1 VSGIFGIYQHDG
13 APVDP
18 ATPARLADSLAALGC
33 DGYSQVAASGVSF
46 GHLLM
51 DRTLLERAPC
61 KALFDEGRDLLF
73 TGDLRLDN
81 RRELSEKLEIGF
93 DHCQQISD
101 SELVLRAYRRW
112 GVECSRHLLGDFAFA
127 IWDQRQ
133 RRLLL
138 VRDHFGV
145 RPLFYAKV
153 GSSFF
158 FASAMR
164 GLLDLPDV
172 PLDLNETMLAR
183 YLIYASCSA
192 GPTPY
197 REIQSL
203 IPSHMMVIEADGE
216 PRLESYWK
224 PDPGRRVYYKD
235 KRDYV
240 HRYRELLGEAVAT
253 RIDPGS
259 CTGVMVS
266 GGLDSAAITALAA
279 SRDTVTKL
287 VGVGHV
293 TQLDSPA
300 ADRDERKYLEA
311 LTGSLSKLD
320 MRYTTAAG
328 LSPLAPVEQVF
339 ESLRLPVQWATNYVQ
354 KALFE
359 EARKVGCNV
368 LLTGNGGD
376 QAASFNSP
384 RHLACLLGSL
394 KLGRFIREYS
404 AEREIIGISNFRLW
418 RQLASAQLPRKVWH
432 ALSYQR
438 HGYLGHHGT
447 CIAELFAQEVDL
459 RTKLNATP
467 YWDCTNYLPSSARA
481 ILQEYIMGLA
491 DEGVDTHNW
500 VTEAAD
506 YKLSL
511 RYPLIDVRLVEYCLA
526 VPSDQHRRAG
536 VGRRLIRR
544 ATKDLLPDLIRL
556 RKDKG
561 EFGPDLLLRTQKD
574 LDQIRQEL
582 KRQQTTVDLGRY
594 VDYACL
600 EQAAD
605 RIERKTLQDPFPS
618 YDGRA
623 ILLPAY
629 YLGRFLELRAKKL
642 GRPTKRSRDHYPTA
656 GRTSG

>member
-13 APVDP
+13 GPVGP

-33 DGYSQVAASGVSF
+33 DGYSQVASSEVSF

-51 DRTLLERAPC
+51 NRTPRERTPC
-61 KALFDEGRDLLF
+61 KALFDESRDLLF

-81 RRELSEKLEIGF
+81 RSDLAAKLEIGF
-93 DHCQQISD
+93 DDRQQISD

-172 PLDLNETMLAR
+172 PLDLDETMLAR

-197 REIQSL
+197 RAIQSL
-203 IPSHMMVIEADGE
+203 IPSHTMVIEADGE
-216 PRLESYWK
+216 PRIESYWK

-235 KRDYV
+235 ERDYV
-240 HRYRELLGEAVAT
+240 DRYRELLSEAVAT

-259 CTGVMVS
+259 RTGVLVS
-266 GGLDSAAITALAA
+266 GGLDSSAITALAA

-300 ADRDERKYLEA
+300 ADLDERRYLEA
-311 LTGSLSKLD
+311 LAGSLPKLE
-320 MRYTTAAG
+320 MRYTTASG
-328 LSPLAPVEQVF
+328 GSPLAPVEQVF
-339 ESLRLPVQWATNYVQ
+339 ESLRLPVQWAPNYVQ

-359 EARKVGCNV
+359 EAREASCDV
-368 LLTGNGGD
+368 LLTGIGGD
-376 QAASFNSP
+376 EVASFNSP
-384 RHLACLLGSL
+384 RYLACLLGSL
-394 KLGRFIREYS
+394 KLGRFAKEYA
-404 AEREIIGISNFRLW
+404 AEREELDISNLRLW
-418 RQLASAQLPRKVWH
+418 RQLALAQLPRKVWH
-432 ALSYQR
+432 ALSHQR
-438 HGYLGHHGT
+438 HGYLGVLDT
-447 CIAELFAQEVDL
+447 CIGEDFAREVDL
-459 RTKLNATP
+459 RTMLNASL
-467 YWDCTNYLPSSARA
+467 YWDATSYQPPSTRA
-481 ILQEYIMGLA
+481 ILQGYIMGLA
-491 DEGVDTHNW
+491 DEGVDNHNW

-506 YKLSL
+506 YNLSL
-511 RYPLIDVRLVEYCLA
+511 RFPLIDVRLVEYCLA

-536 VGRRLIRR
+536 VGRRLIRS
-544 ATKDLLPDLIRL
+544 ATKHLLPDLVRL
-556 RKDKG
+556 RRDKG
-561 EFGPDLLLRTQKD
+561 EFGPDFLLRTQED
-574 LDQIRQEL
+574 LDRIRQGL
-582 KRQQTTVDLGRY
+582 GRQRTTVDLGRY

-605 RIERKTLQDPFPS
+605 RIERATPEGPDPS

-623 ILLPAY
+623 LLLPAY
-629 YLGRFLELRAKKL
+629 YLGRFLELL
-642 GRPTKRSRDHYPTA
+642 GEKA
-656 GRTSG
+656 GSSL